1 MRSIA
6 RWILAS
12 MLLLGAGVGGN
23 AAAQVC
29 TNVPLPAA
37 GIGPV
42 DPANGFPRYYDD
54 STAVAVVPC
63 LDPNPLGPC
72 GAGVVLPN
80 PALAVAFPGNFP
92 QEFSYWGA
100 TATMTMPTGGK
111 AVLVH
116 GVFGSFLPNPLTGAV
131 TPTAGLQL
139 AFSRLRVRIL
149 GLLPFGTYT
158 ITHPYG
164 VETFVANNQGV
175 INQTIDTGNLAP
187 GFFGP
192 VSPGSR
198 VGDTFLK
205 WDAALPPAPAGTI
218 GDGLTPHTVTGSPC
232 GTNFFRVEGPLI
244 RPGGVQ
250 TNLFVVVGKTIDLC
264 GDGIVQPG
272 EECDDGNKLAGDCC
286 SPTCKFEPLGSP
298 CTAPTICTN
307 NACDGAG
314 VCGSISLN
322 DGIACSDA
330 NACTVGDT
338 CTAGACV
345 GTPKN
350 CVDGN
355 PCTTDLCTPPT
366 VGCENLNNALLCDDG
381 NPATTGDSCS
391 GGGCMGFTS
400 DAKLILGLGENPSL
414 AGFPAVGD
422 ARTDG
427 TSVRVSLTNMDPA
440 RYPAGCAGASI
451 TFGGIAHPASV
462 TPFAAQAAPLV
473 RATAVNFQAP
483 GTLAAGS
490 TVSLRVSCTVGG
502 VIHTT
507 RWSGTV
513 PNPVIPCTPTTCA
526 ARGKNCG
533 TIPDG
538 CGGTLT
544 CGICTAPNTCGGAGV
559 ANVCGVCT
567 PTTCAALG
575 KNCGTVP
582 DGCGGTLTCGVC
594 TAPNTCGGAGV
605 ANVCGVAPPTA
616 LLTLTATGRAGETI
630 ASTPA
635 GLSVRVG
642 TTGSSS
648 FPVGTRIT
656 LRDTNGRSVIWSGV
670 CSSGGVKTPSCTFTL
685 NAASSE
691 TGNVQ

>member
-1 MRSIA
+1 
-6 RWILAS
+6 
-12 MLLLGAGVGGN
+12 MLLLGTGVARD

-29 TNVPLPAA
+29 TNTPLPAA

-54 STAVAVVPC
+54 NAAVAVVPC

-72 GAGVVLPN
+72 GAAVVLPN
-80 PALAVAFPGNFP
+80 PAAAVAFPANFP
-92 QEFSYWGA
+92 GAFPYWSA
-100 TATMTMPTGGK
+100 TATLTMPTGAK

-116 GVFGSFLPNPLTGAV
+116 AIEGSFLVTGGAAPV
-131 TPTAGLQL
+131 PAAGTQL
-139 AFSRLRVRIL
+139 VFSRLRMRIP
-149 GLLPFGTYT
+149 GLQPFGTYT

-164 VETFVANNQGV
+164 VETFVADALGV
-175 INQTIDTGNLAP
+175 INQTIDVGSAAP

-198 VGDTFLK
+198 VGDTLLK
-205 WDAALPPAPAGTI
+205 WDAALPPPPAGTI

-244 RPGGVQ
+244 PVGGVQ
-250 TNLFVVVGKTIDLC
+250 TNLFVVIGKTINLC
-264 GDGIVQPG
+264 GDGILQPG
-272 EECDDGNKLAGDCC
+272 EDCDDGNRLAGDCC

-298 CTAPTICTN
+298 CIAPTICTN
-307 NACDGAG
+307 NACNGAG
-314 VCGSISLN
+314 VCGSVGVN
-322 DGIACSDA
+322 DGIACTDG

-338 CTAGACV
+338 CTAGACL
-345 GTPKN
+345 GAPKN

-355 PCTTDLCTPPT
+355 PCTTDLCTAPT

-381 NPATTGDSCS
+381 NAATTGDSCS
-391 GGGCMGFTS
+391 GGVCMGFTR
-400 DAKLILGLGENPSL
+400 DAKLALAAGENPSL
-414 AGFPAVGD
+414 AGFTAVGD

-440 RYPAGCAGASI
+440 RYPVGCAGAAI
-451 TFGGIAHPASV
+451 KVGGISGTASV

-473 RATAVNFQAP
+473 RATAVNFKVP
-483 GTLAAGS
+483 GTVAAGS
-490 TVSLRVSCTVGG
+490 AVDFRISCTVGG
-502 VIHTT
+502 VVHST
-507 RWSGTV
+507 RWAGTV
-513 PNPVIPCTPTTCA
+513 VNVAVPCTPTTCA
-526 ARGKNCG
+526 AKGANCG

-544 CGICTAPNTCGGAGV
+544 CGVCTAPNVCV

-594 TAPNTCGGAGV
+594 TAPDTCGGAGV
-605 ANVCGVAPPTA
+605 ANVCGVAPAAA
-616 LLTLTATGRAGETI
+616 LLTLTATGRAGVSVL
-630 ASTPA
+630 STPA
-635 GLSVRVG
+635 GLSVPVG
-642 TTGSSS
+642 TTGSAS
-648 FPVGTRIT
+648 FTVGTRIT
-656 LRDTNGRSVIWSGV
+656 LSATAGRSVIWSGV
-670 CSSGGVKTPSCTFTL
+670 CTSGGVKTPSCTFTL

-691 TGNVQ
+691 TANVQ